1 MADHVV
7 RPPPPRYL
15 SFVAGISESCERTLV
30 DVEAAVW
37 RALATITDPEMPVSL
52 VDMGMVYRVA
62 VVDGTAEIDLT
73 FTSIGCPAMDMI
85 LDDVRE
91 GVSALPGIDHVE
103 LEVVWSPP
111 WTKDRL
117 TQKGRTLLLASGL
130 AL

>member
-1 MADHVV
+1 MTTGLEKRAWES
-7 RPPPPRYL
+7 L
-15 SFVAGISESCERTLV
+15 SR
-30 DVEAAVW
+30 
-37 RALATITDPEMPVSL
+37 ITDPEMPVSL

-62 VVDGTAEIDLT
+62 VEDGVAEIDLT

-91 GVSALPGIDHVE
+91 AVSAIPGIERVE
-103 LEVVWSPP
+103 IEVVWSPP

>member
-1 MADHVV
+1 VTTGLEKRV
-7 RPPPPRYL
+7 WEVL
-15 SFVAGISESCERTLV
+15 SR
-30 DVEAAVW
+30 
-37 RALATITDPEMPVSL
+37 ITDPEMPVSL

-62 VVDGTAEIDLT
+62 VEGGTAEIDLT

-91 GVSALPGIDHVE
+91 AVAAIPGIDRVE

-117 TQKGRTLLLASGL
+117 TQKGRTLLSAYGL

>member
-1 MADHVV
+1 
-7 RPPPPRYL
+7 
-15 SFVAGISESCERTLV
+15 VARTTESLEKSIE
-30 DVEAAVW
+30 DVEGAVW
-37 RALATITDPEMPVSL
+37 RALETITDPEMPVSL

-62 VVDGTAEIDLT
+62 VADGIAEIDLT

-85 LDDVRE
+85 LGDVRE
-91 GVSALPGIDHVE
+91 ALAAVPGIDRVE

-117 TQKGRTLLLASGL
+117 TARGRALLSAHGL

>member
-1 MADHVV
+1 M
-7 RPPPPRYL
+7 
-15 SFVAGISESCERTLV
+15 
-30 DVEAAVW
+30 DVEPAVW
-37 RALATITDPEMPVSL
+37 RALAAISDPEMPVSL

-62 VVDGTAEIDLT
+62 VAEGVAKIDLT

-91 GVSALPGIDHVE
+91 AISAIPGIDRVE
-103 LEVVWSPP
+103 IEVVWSPP

-117 TQKGRTLLLASGL
+117 TQKGRTLLSAFGL